1 MPPKAKYTRE
11 EIVQIAL
18 DLVAARGIDALNARN
33 LAAALGTSTRP
44 VFTALDRK
52 STRLNSSH

>member
-18 DLVAARGIDALNARN
+18 DLVSEKGIGALNARN
-33 LAAALGTSTRP
+33 LGAAMI
-44 VFTALDRK
+44 
-52 STRLNSSH
+52 

>member
-18 DLVAARGIDALNARN
+18 DLVSEKGIGALNAVT
-33 LAAALGTSTRP
+33 LAPRWGLP
-44 VFTALDRK
+44 PDRY
-52 STRLNSSH
+52 SPRSRI